1 MNNMNRRTFIPVLLI
16 LAVLALGYAIYRST
30 AVRTIVMENGQQ
42 QIYNEP
48 QNGLTLGL
56 CIFSGMCLLGIVGL
70 MGQRDELRNEPTAP
84 VTKRTTST
92 TSTNYP
98 Q

>member
-1 MNNMNRRTFIPVLLI
+1 MNRRTLIPVLLI

-48 QNGLTLGL
+48 QHGLTLGL

-70 MGQRDELRNEPTAP
+70 MGQRDEVRNEPPVT
-84 VTKRTTST
+84 VTKRNTST